1 MNIRIKVPSMAQF
14 VPSSI
19 FTMNGVVWPFYQT
32 FGNCH
37 PVGKFGNVWIFP
49 HYTLSIYTD
58 LNHCFEN
65 RFIPVDDFQNW
76 DDPFY
81 TNAWFRDTPEFLLDT
96 TEHTFKS
103 VVMSLRDYYIKH
115 VDEYL
120 HKYTFGYDENLILI
134 QWMEHPASGFQQFIK
149 RSDWIYNPFIYDL
162 DHLITGF
169 VRSNRY
175 KITRQIDEDIKITVS
190 PCH

>member
-19 FTMNGVVWPFYQT
+19 FTMNGVVWPIPYT
-32 FGNCH
+32 YGNLYMA
-37 PVGKFGNVWIFP
+37 
-49 HYTLSIYTD
+49 HYPD
-58 LNHCFEN
+58 LNGWWMCHVTFEVYYPRTDN
-65 RFIPVDDFQNW
+65 LCEYYHGHSFCESCNYHRYDNNV
-76 DDPFY
+76 
-81 TNAWFRDTPEFLLDT
+81 T
-96 TEHTFKS
+96 TKHTFKP
-103 VVMSLRDYYIKH
+103 VAMSLRDYYIKH

-149 RSDWIYNPFIYDL
+149 RSDWVYNPFIYDL

-190 PCH
+190 PCQ

>member
-1 MNIRIKVPSMAQF
+1 MNIRIKIPSMAQF
-14 VPSSI
+14 IPSSI
-19 FTMNGVVWPFYQT
+19 LRMVNPVFSSAELFDFAFGDNHIKYYRFDWYMDHAKVT
-32 FGNCH
+32 FQ
-37 PVGKFGNVWIFP
+37 
-49 HYTLSIYTD
+49 TD
-58 LNHCFEN
+58 LNHKMSN
-65 RFIPVDDFQNW
+65 RLITVDGET
-76 DDPFY
+76 Y
-81 TNAWFRDTPEFLLDT
+81 AWFRDTPGFLLDT

-134 QWMEHPASGFQQFIK
+134 QWMEHPASGFQHIIK
-149 RSDWIYNPFIYDL
+149 RSDWVYNPFTYDL

-190 PCH
+190 PCQ